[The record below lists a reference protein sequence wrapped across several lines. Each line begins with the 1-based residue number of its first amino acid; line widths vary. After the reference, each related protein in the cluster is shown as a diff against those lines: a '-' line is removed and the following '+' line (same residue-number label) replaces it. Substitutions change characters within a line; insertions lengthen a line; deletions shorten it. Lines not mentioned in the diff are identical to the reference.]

1 MRDWLFVEDHCSA
14 IAFLLDNGRPGEM
27 YNIGGNES
35 ISNIDLAQSICRL
48 IRLMYPTGSGALLT
62 DLIEMVP
69 DRPGHDLR
77 YSLDISKI
85 ISLGWHPAFN
95 FAVGLPETVEWYW
108 KNTEWVEKIQADPR
122 YQEWMRTNYQG
133 R

>member
-1 MRDWLFVEDHCSA
+1 
-14 IAFLLDNGRPGEM
+14 M

-35 ISNIDLAQSICRL
+35 ISNINLAQSICRL
-48 IRLMYPTGSGALLT
+48 IRTMYPTGSGALLT

-85 ISLGWHPAFN
+85 IKLGWHPAFGM
-95 FAVGLPETVEWYW
+95 AVGLPETVEWYW
-108 KNTEWVEKIQADPR
+108 KNTEWVERVQADPR
-122 YQEWMRTNYQG
+122 YQEWMKANYKE